1 MKNRNRTRSLVY
13 AAMIAALYVVLTYIM
28 RIFGLDSGAIQLRL
42 SEALT
47 VLPFFT
53 FAAVPGLT
61 VGCLLAN
68 ILVGCAPWDI
78 VFGTLATL
86 LGALGTRAL
95 RRAPAPLAPIP
106 PILANTLIIPYVLRL
121 VYGDMTPIGY
131 LALTVG
137 IGEVLSAG
145 VCGLLLLYAL
155 KRTKLLNNKI

>member
-1 MKNRNRTRSLVY
+1 MHTRTRYLTQ
-13 AAMIAALYVVLTYIM
+13 AALIAAIYVALTLLM

-53 FAAVPGLT
+53 SAAVPGLT

-68 ILVGCAPWDI
+68 LFVGGAPWDI

-95 RRAPAPLAPIP
+95 RRSSPYLASIP
-106 PILANTLIIPYVLRL
+106 PIVSNTLIVPWVIRL
-121 VYGDMTPIGY
+121 VYGDASPVPFLM
-131 LALTVG
+131 LTVG

-145 VCGLLLLYAL
+145 VCGTVLLFAL
-155 KRTKLLNNKI
+155 KRCKGIKWA

>member
-1 MKNRNRTRSLVY
+1 MSTRTRYLTQ
-13 AAMIAALYVVLTYIM
+13 AALIAAIYVVLTLLIHL
-28 RIFGLDSGAIQLRL
+28 FGLDSGAIQLRL

-53 FAAVPGLT
+53 SAAVPGLT

-68 ILVGCAPWDI
+68 LFVGGAPWDI

-95 RRAPAPLAPIP
+95 RRASPYLASIP
-106 PILANTLIIPYVLRL
+106 PIVSNTLIVPWVIRL
-121 VYGDMTPIGY
+121 VYGDATPVPF
-131 LALTVG
+131 LMLTVG

-145 VCGLLLLYAL
+145 VCGTVLLLAL
-155 KRTKLLNNKI
+155 KRCKGVKWA

>member
-1 MKNRNRTRSLVY
+1 MSSRNRTRSLVY

-28 RIFGLDSGAIQLRL
+28 RIFGLDSGAVQLRL

-53 FAAVPGLT
+53 FAAVPGVT

-95 RRAPAPLAPIP
+95 RRAPAWLASLP
-106 PILANTLIIPYVLRL
+106 PILSNTLIIPHVLRL
-121 VYGDMTPIGY
+121 VYGDMTPIGF
-131 LALTVG
+131 LTLTVG
-137 IGEVLSAG
+137 FGELLSAG
-145 VCGLLLLYAL
+145 VCGTILLYAL
-155 KRTKLLNNKI
+155 KKSSFLQRR

>member
-1 MKNRNRTRSLVY
+1 MSNRNRTRSIVY

-28 RIFGLDSGAIQLRL
+28 RIFGLDSGAVQLRL

-53 FAAVPGLT
+53 SAAIPGLT

-78 VFGTLATL
+78 AFGTLATL

-95 RRAPAPLAPIP
+95 RRAPAYLAPIP
-106 PILANTLIIPYVLRL
+106 PILANTLIIPHVLRL
-121 VYGDMTPIGY
+121 VYGDMTPIG
-131 LALTVG
+131 LLTLTVG
-137 IGEVLSAG
+137 LGELLSAG
-145 VCGLLLLYAL
+145 ACGIILLYTL
-155 KRTKLLNNKI
+155 RRTKFFDRK